1 MKWQARI
8 MSKKVSEVPVK
19 SEVKPSEVKTLPF
32 ITDIPENTIALEI
45 RATILNDDST
55 TQLATAKLNFSQVR
69 EGFLKGDEWADD
81 NTFYKLT
88 DEALKELESK

>member
-1 MKWQARI
+1 VKN

-19 SEVKPSEVKTLPF
+19 SKVKSSEIKTLAF

-45 RATILNDDST
+45 RATVLNDDST

-69 EGFLKGDEWADD
+69 EGLLKGDEWIDE
-81 NTFYKLT
+81 NTVFKLT
-88 DEALKELESK
+88 DRALKELERK